1 LSGLVDY
8 GMLFPK
14 AKSLL
19 ANENPRL
26 AGSADKEFM
35 TNLPWIL
42 VEDYRQGTGW
52 VRGEQREAR
61 SRAYCELLEKGQ
73 ILFFREPPFG
83 FPAADQEFLLAQE
96 WTDLRLHK
104 NVSYRPSEDVLR
116 GISGDSGTVER
127 VHSIFRN
134 YSAQVVKFLSEFL
147 SPYAGR
153 WALDFASF
161 RPIEEERRGLPLHK
175 RNDLLHVDAFPSR
188 PTRGGRILR
197 VFTNLNREK
206 PRVWNTTEDFESL
219 ARAHAEHAGLRQIAE
234 DDDFVSRT
242 VQNWGAKLG
251 FGGFGRTPYD
261 MFMLRFHDYLKEN
274 REFQKDCPKIR
285 MEFPPLATWIVF
297 TDCVAHAVLSG
308 RFAIEQ
314 TFLVPPT
321 ALVAPQFAPY
331 KILENIAGR
340 PLVS

>member
-1 LSGLVDY
+1 
-8 GMLFPK
+8 M
-14 AKSLL
+14 
-19 ANENPRL
+19 
-26 AGSADKEFM
+26 
-35 TNLPWIL
+35 
-42 VEDYRQGTGW
+42 
-52 VRGEQREAR
+52 
-61 SRAYCELLEKGQ
+61 
-73 ILFFREPPFG
+73 
-83 FPAADQEFLLAQE
+83 QE

-104 NVSYRPSEDVLR
+104 NVSYRPEEDVLR
-116 GISGDSGTVER
+116 GISGDALTVER
-127 VHSIFRN
+127 VHSIFHN
-134 YSAQVVKFLSEFL
+134 YSREVTEFLGKFL

-161 RPIEEERRGLPLHK
+161 VRSRRRDGVLPLHK

-206 PRVWNTTEDFESL
+206 PRVWNTTDGFELL
-219 ARAHAEHAGLRQIAE
+219 ARAHAELAGLRQIAE
-234 DDDFVSRT
+234 DDSFVSRT

-274 REFQKDCPKIR
+274 REFQQNCAKNR

-297 TDCVAHAVLSG
+297 TDSVAHAVLSG

-314 TFLVPPT
+314 TFLIPPS

-331 KILENIAGR
+331 KILESIAGR